1 MFLWCEKEL
10 IEGVLKIM
18 EKINFHYVE
27 NFVFGV
33 ISAEK
38 VADPMNQGSVAPE
51 PEKQSK
57 TTNKITNFF
66 KKLDNPKPAKDQ

>member
-1 MFLWCEKEL
+1 MDFNSDKLMKNGIMFLWCEKEL

-33 ISAEK
+33 ISAQK
-38 VADPMNQGSVAPE
+38 GADPIN
-51 PEKQSK
+51 
-57 TTNKITNFF
+57 
-66 KKLDNPKPAKDQ
+66 